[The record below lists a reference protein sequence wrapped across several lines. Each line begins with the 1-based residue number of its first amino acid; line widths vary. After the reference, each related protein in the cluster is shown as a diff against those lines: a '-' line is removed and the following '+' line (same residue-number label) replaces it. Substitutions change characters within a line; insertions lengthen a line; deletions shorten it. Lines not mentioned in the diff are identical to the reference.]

1 MAILK
6 IHGRRTPIARE
17 ASANLLA
24 KDFPATPESSVDIDS
39 TPGNRQESERTT
51 LQGERF
57 RAAYFAAGTYVATP
71 DINRREE
78 IEPDKFRPRWKL
90 AGQEQHEMEVVQ
102 S

>member
-24 KDFPATPESSVDIDS
+24 KDFPATPESSVDIDN

-57 RAAYFAAGTYVATP
+57 RAANFAAGRHMAARKSLRPV
-71 DINRREE
+71 D
-78 IEPDKFRPRWKL
+78 IEPDNFRPWRKL
-90 AGQEQHEMEVVQ
+90 AGLAQHEMEVVQ